1 MLAAQSPSAIYA
13 PHVVVSRRPWPVCP
27 IVCVEPYLALHIPR
41 FLENRRTE
49 IERLRES
56 ARADDLGAVR
66 AVGHKLKGSGG
77 TFGFDDLSVL
87 GERLEKTSER
97 TDALGTL
104 DELGWYLEHVHV
116 VYRRPSE
123 EAPSSMVER

>member
-1 MLAAQSPSAIYA
+1 M
-13 PHVVVSRRPWPVCP
+13 
-27 IVCVEPYLALHIPR
+27 
-41 FLENRRTE
+41 
-49 IERLRES
+49 
-56 ARADDLGAVR
+56 R

-87 GERLEKTSER
+87 GERLEKTAER

-123 EAPSSMVER
+123 EAPSSMVEGGGLANSLDHRSSGNRSTLA